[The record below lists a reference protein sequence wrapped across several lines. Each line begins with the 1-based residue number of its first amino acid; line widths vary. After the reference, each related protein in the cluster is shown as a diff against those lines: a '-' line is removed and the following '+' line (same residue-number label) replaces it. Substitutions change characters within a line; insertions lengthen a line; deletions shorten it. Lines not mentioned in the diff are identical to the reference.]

1 MKTWKPASTPSN
13 RDRLELYALH
23 KQAVSGDA
31 PPLVLSSPTPGE
43 RAKYNAWKQKSG
55 MAPSQAM
62 RLYLEESDRQVRVY
76 GTTTTL
82 TSSNEDHHRN
92 PQTLTPENTPQDGI
106 HNSNHNSN
114 HHHISMQQRQ
124 QQPRGLAAI
133 PLLCAAASE
142 SRQAYLR
149 RLANTRLE
157 QAWWNRQEPLCATP
171 GSFWALPEQ
180 LVLSIA
186 SGLEYISLVVVVM
199 GPSNNSNNDTH
210 SHHPTSPS
218 PLFSLLPPPPVL
230 QSFFWPAHNA
240 LLAVWMG
247 VILVATTW
255 TAAMQLLA
263 TLVWGSRRTGHSL
276 FALWNDTVLLASQSI
291 HALTERHQPLTARLT
306 GLLLLPFTVLV
317 ALTNSIGGMSSN
329 SNSSPSSPAAIT
341 TSLLYCLGLG
351 MTWWYWFLTLPWLA
365 VCFLSC
371 AVLAGGC
378 FALIELAGV

>member
-1 MKTWKPASTPSN
+1 
-13 RDRLELYALH
+13 
-23 KQAVSGDA
+23 
-31 PPLVLSSPTPGE
+31 
-43 RAKYNAWKQKSG
+43 

-76 GTTTTL
+76 GTTAV
-82 TSSNEDHHRN
+82 SNDAQ
-92 PQTLTPENTPQDGI
+92 QTLTPENTPLLQQDGNNNN
-106 HNSNHNSN
+106 NSSN
-114 HHHISMQQRQ
+114 NNITMQQRQQQ

-180 LVLSIA
+180 LVLSVA
-186 SGLEYISLVVVVM
+186 SGLEYISLVVAVA
-199 GPSNNSNNDTH
+199 SN
-210 SHHPTSPS
+210 SHHDNHNTAGGETTTRSSNSPTLS
-218 PLFSLLPPPPVL
+218 PLLALLPPPPVL

-255 TAAMQLLA
+255 TAAIQLLA

-317 ALTNSIGGMSSN
+317 ALTNSIGGMSSH
-329 SNSSPSSPAAIT
+329 SNLSSSSSSSSSPAAIG
-341 TSLLYCLGLG
+341 TSLLYCLGMG